1 MTLDKKELKKAFN
14 SIPKSRHRENVDQR
28 AYIIGALY
36 YACGMTENLVAE
48 YLNIGRDTVHHAKVS
63 SIRLKDDIIYQYNTQ
78 KLKKRFEYTAEDVKL
93 ATKSRNEAILIQF
106 NTEDLKKLKKLQ
118 KKLGYPTLIR
128 TIKHFVKLWFRI
140 IAPAR
145 VYM

>member
-14 SIPKSRHRENVDQR
+14 SIPKSRHREYVDQR

-36 YACGMTENLVAE
+36 YACGMTENLVSE

-63 SIRLKDDIIYQYNTQ
+63 SIRFKSEIVYQYNTQ
-78 KLKKRFEYTAEDVKL
+78 KLRKKFKYTAKDVKL

-106 NTEDLKKLKKLQ
+106 NNEDLEKLRKLQ

-128 TIKHFVKLWFRI
+128 TIKHFVKNGMRSYNIWEE
-140 IAPAR
+140 
-145 VYM
+145 

>member
-36 YACGMTENLVAE
+36 YACGMTENVIAE

-63 SIRLKDDIIYQYNTQ
+63 SIRFKSEIVYQYNTQ
-78 KLKKRFEYTAEDVKL
+78 ELRKKFNYTAEDVKL

-106 NTEDLKKLKKLQ
+106 NDEDLKKLRKLQ

-128 TIKHFVKLWFRI
+128 TIKHFVKNGMRSYNIWEE
-140 IAPAR
+140 
-145 VYM
+145 

>member
-128 TIKHFVKLWFRI
+128 TIKHFVKNGMRSYNIWEE
-140 IAPAR
+140 
-145 VYM
+145 

>member
-1 MTLDKKELKKAFN
+1 MKLDEEELKKSFN
-14 SIPKSRHRENVDQR
+14 SIPKSRHRQNVDQR

-36 YACGMTENLVAE
+36 YACGMTENVIAE

-63 SIRLKDDIIYQYNTQ
+63 SIRFKSEIVYQYNTQ
-78 KLKKRFEYTAEDVKL
+78 ELRKKFKYTAEDVKL

-106 NTEDLKKLKKLQ
+106 NDEDLKKLRKLQ

-128 TIKHFVKLWFRI
+128 TIKHFVKNGMRSYNIWEE
-140 IAPAR
+140 
-145 VYM
+145 

>member
-1 MTLDKKELKKAFN
+1 MKLDKKELKKAFN

-48 YLNIGRDTVHHAKVS
+48 YLNVGRDTIHHAKVS
-63 SIRLKDDIIYQYNTQ
+63 SIRLKDDVVYQYNTQ
-78 KLKKRFEYTAEDVKL
+78 KLRKNFKYTAEDVKL
-93 ATKSRNEAILIQF
+93 ATKSRNEAILIHF
-106 NTEDLKKLKKLQ
+106 NDQDLKKLRKLQ

-128 TIKHFVKLWFRI
+128 TIKHFVKNGMRSYNIWEE
-140 IAPAR
+140 
-145 VYM
+145 

>member
-1 MTLDKKELKKAFN
+1 MKLDKKELKKAFN
-14 SIPKSRHRENVDQR
+14 SIPKSRHRANVDQR

-48 YLNIGRDTVHHAKVS
+48 YLNINRDSVHHAKVS
-63 SIRLKDDIIYQYNTQ
+63 SIRFKDDLVYQYNTQ
-78 KLKKRFEYTAEDVKL
+78 KLRKKFEYTAEDIKL

-106 NTEDLKKLKKLQ
+106 NDNDLKKLRKLQ

-128 TIKHFVKLWFRI
+128 TIKHFVKNGMRSYDIWEE
-140 IAPAR
+140 
-145 VYM
+145 

>member
-48 YLNIGRDTVHHAKVS
+48 YLNI
-63 SIRLKDDIIYQYNTQ
+63 
-78 KLKKRFEYTAEDVKL
+78 
-93 ATKSRNEAILIQF
+93 
-106 NTEDLKKLKKLQ
+106 
-118 KKLGYPTLIR
+118 
-128 TIKHFVKLWFRI
+128 
-140 IAPAR
+140 
-145 VYM
+145 